1 VCSRW
6 WWSSIPKGLA
16 VVILSIVVSIVM
28 RFSMPSDIRI
38 YTVSLLRDTLIWFL
52 VAIAICF
59 AIAGL
64 TGFVKIMAR
73 IAIWLTII
81 AIALRLTALVLWL

>member
-1 VCSRW
+1 
-6 WWSSIPKGLA
+6 
-16 VVILSIVVSIVM
+16 M

-73 IAIWLTII
+73 IAI
-81 AIALRLTALVLWL
+81 

>member
-1 VCSRW
+1 
-6 WWSSIPKGLA
+6 
-16 VVILSIVVSIVM
+16 
-28 RFSMPSDIRI
+28 MPSDIRI

-81 AIALRLTALVLWL
+81 AIALGVSRFGIMVMKIMICGCC